1 MYLRTLRMVPAPV
14 TDDKKARRARARGFI
29 HVISFVDVARRA
41 RGDGDGDGASDDEDD
56 DESAR
61 DDDDDRERASVRRE
75 WTRDGGDDAGT
86 GPRAR
91 RRRDVDDDEDD
102 DDDDDDDEREERRTN
117 GDAGEIVLGEGWEN
131 GGWNHETKRR
141 FRKVVSG
148 LRARV

>member
-56 DESAR
+56 DERAR

-91 RRRDVDDDEDD
+91 RRRDVDDDEDE
-102 DDDDDDDEREERRTN
+102 DDDDDERDERRTN

>member
-1 MYLRTLRMVPAPV
+1 MIPRRRST
-14 TDDKKARRARARGFI
+14 RARAR
-29 HVISFVDVARRA
+29 
-41 RGDGDGDGASDDEDD
+41 GDGDGASDDEDD
-56 DESAR
+56 DESAC

-86 GPRAR
+86 VPRAR
-91 RRRDVDDDEDD
+91 RRRDG
-102 DDDDDDDEREERRTN
+102 DDERDERRTN

-141 FRKVVSG
+141 FRKVVSR

>member
-1 MYLRTLRMVPAPV
+1 MIPRRRST
-14 TDDKKARRARARGFI
+14 RARAR
-29 HVISFVDVARRA
+29 
-41 RGDGDGDGASDDEDD
+41 GDGDGASDDEDD
-56 DESAR
+56 DESAC

-86 GPRAR
+86 VPRAR
-91 RRRDVDDDEDD
+91 RRRDGDDDADAG
-102 DDDDDDDEREERRTN
+102 DDERDERRTN

-141 FRKVVSG
+141 FRKVVSR

>member
-1 MYLRTLRMVPAPV
+1 MVPAPV
-14 TDDKKARRARARGFI
+14 THDKKARRARARGFI
-29 HVISFVDVARRA
+29 HSSTSLDTRARA

-75 WTRDGGDDAGT
+75 WTRDGGDEPGT

-91 RRRDVDDDEDD
+91 RRRDVDDD
-102 DDDDDDDEREERRTN
+102 DDDDDDDERDERRTN

-141 FRKVVSG
+141 FRKVVSR

>member
-56 DESAR
+56 DERAR

-91 RRRDVDDDEDD
+91 RRRDVDDD
-102 DDDDDDDEREERRTN
+102 DDDDDDERDERRTN

>member
-1 MYLRTLRMVPAPV
+1 MGARVRVCVFGGLSLTKKNGVPRLLPNDKQRPRTLLS
-14 TDDKKARRARARGFI
+14 KG
-29 HVISFVDVARRA
+29 
-41 RGDGDGDGASDDEDD
+41 E
-56 DESAR
+56 
-61 DDDDDRERASVRRE
+61 RERASVRRE

-91 RRRDVDDDEDD
+91 RRRDVDDDDDEDD
-102 DDDDDDDEREERRTN
+102 EDDERDERRTN

-141 FRKVVSG
+141 FRKVVSR

>member
-56 DESAR
+56 DERAR

>member
-1 MYLRTLRMVPAPV
+1 MIPRRRST
-14 TDDKKARRARARGFI
+14 RARAR
-29 HVISFVDVARRA
+29 
-41 RGDGDGDGASDDEDD
+41 GDGDGASDDEDN

-86 GPRAR
+86 VPRAR
-91 RRRDVDDDEDD
+91 RRRDVDDDVDA
-102 DDDDDDDEREERRTN
+102 DDDERDERRTN
-117 GDAGEIVLGEGWEN
+117 GDAGEIVLGERWEN

-141 FRKVVSG
+141 FRKVVSR

>member
-1 MYLRTLRMVPAPV
+1 MVPAPV

-56 DESAR
+56 DERAR

-91 RRRDVDDDEDD
+91 RRRDVDDD
-102 DDDDDDDEREERRTN
+102 DDDDDDDERDERRTN

-141 FRKVVSG
+141 FRKVVSR

>member
-1 MYLRTLRMVPAPV
+1 MHSSTSLDT
-14 TDDKKARRARARGFI
+14 RARAR
-29 HVISFVDVARRA
+29 
-41 RGDGDGDGASDDEDD
+41 GDGDGASDDEDD

-75 WTRDGGDDAGT
+75 WTRDGGDEPGT

-91 RRRDVDDDEDD
+91 RRRDVDNDDD
-102 DDDDDDDEREERRTN
+102 DDDDDDDERDERRTN

-141 FRKVVSG
+141 FRKVVSR